1 MVMIDIVAIEGL
13 LAGGEQSMT
22 EAESEKDAVTL
33 KWKES
38 PAYRAAAIADLEAL
52 RERLAE
58 EYEDDPEEFYREFN
72 ETVSNDPR
80 LFRAACSEFVDA
92 NFEKIKREIAKE
104 RKRRA

>member
-1 MVMIDIVAIEGL
+1 MSDIIAVQNL
-13 LAGGEQSMT
+13 LVGGEQRMT
-22 EAESEKDAVTL
+22 EAEIEQAAVKL

-58 EYEDDPEEFYREFN
+58 EYEDDPEEGHREFC

-92 NFEKIKREIAKE
+92 NFEKIKRQVARE